1 MVLRARAHH
10 QRTTLRSNMN
20 LVKFRVTDFRSV
32 RDSGWIELDDVTA
45 LIGVNESG
53 KSNLLLP
60 LWKLNPAREGE
71 LHPTSDYPKSL
82 FTAIREAPAD
92 FAFVTAL
99 FESAEHA
106 DVVAAKAGISS
117 EEASCVEVTRYYDKR
132 YTIAFPKY
140 AHVSDIGTS
149 DIHAQLETLLADIRN
164 AKALKSEAGFVDGLK
179 AGVSAAI
186 TRLPASQTM
195 TAGEVR
201 SVLEAVSA
209 LLPTEP
215 AKTSAI
221 APLLHQMIEH
231 LTGIVASVSRPDPA
245 ASAEVI
251 KLVVELIPKFV
262 YYANYGNLDS
272 EIYLPHV
279 VQNLK
284 RTDLGAKE
292 EAKARTLRVLFSFVR
307 LKPEEI
313 LELGRDFK
321 DPQNQNRQPTP
332 DEIAKVTEA
341 KRTRAILLQSAST
354 SLTKEFKAWWKQGDY
369 RFRFDADGDHFRIW
383 VSDDRRPEEIELESR
398 STGLQWFLSF
408 YLVFLV
414 ESEGQHKNAVLLLD
428 EPGMSLHPL
437 AQRDLSAFFES
448 LSAQSNQIV
457 YTSHSPFLVQPDR
470 LDRARKVFV
479 APDGTTKAT
488 PDLRGGPGDP
498 QPGAAYAVYS
508 ALNLNIA
515 ESLLIGCK
523 PIIVEGPSDQHYLT
537 TIKTLLTAAAAIKPT
552 SELVFPPAGGAKSA
566 RITAAILTGRD
577 EQLPAI
583 LFDDDVVARSAM
595 KDLRSNLYAAG
606 PDRLLSLKEFVFDDA
621 EVEDLFPASF
631 LAEIMDRIERRPD
644 QQLADVIEPDTPFVP
659 QVEAWAKSNKIALE
673 KHWKIALS
681 LEAKRRALQRGID
694 AFDKQTLDRWVKLFD
709 AFIRLG
715 QA

>member
-1 MVLRARAHH
+1 MK
-10 QRTTLRSNMN
+10 

-32 RDSGWIELDDVTA
+32 KDSGWIELDDVTA

-82 FTAIREAPAD
+82 FTAIRETPGE
-92 FAFVTAL
+92 FAFITAL
-99 FESAEHA
+99 FDTAEHA
-106 DVVAAKAGISS
+106 TKVAEKAGITS
-117 EEASCVEVTRYYDKR
+117 EEAAFVAVTRYYDKR
-132 YTIAFPKY
+132 YEIAFPNY
-140 AHVSDIGTS
+140 AHSRDVETSNVRTQLNTLLTDIGS
-149 DIHAQLETLLADIRN
+149 
-164 AKALKSEAGFVDGLK
+164 AKPLKSESAFVDGLK
-179 AGVSAAI
+179 DGISMAI
-186 TRLPASQTM
+186 ARLPASERM
-195 TAGEVR
+195 GAAEVSSVGEA
-201 SVLEAVSA
+201 LAA
-209 LLPTEP
+209 LLPAEP

-221 APLLHQMIEH
+221 APLLHQAIET
-231 LTGIVASVSRPDPA
+231 LAEVIASASRQDPA
-245 ASAEVI
+245 ESADVI
-251 KLVVELIPKFV
+251 KLVIEAIPKFV

-321 DPQNQNRQPTP
+321 DPQDQNRQPSP
-332 DEIAKVTEA
+332 DEIAKVAEA

-354 SLTKEFKAWWKQGDY
+354 SLTKEFKEWWKQGDY

-479 APDGTTKAT
+479 ATDGTTKAT

-523 PIIVEGPSDQHYLT
+523 PIVVEGPSDQHYLT
-537 TIKTLLTAAAAIKPT
+537 TIKTLLTAAGAIKPT

-583 LFDDDVVARSAM
+583 LFDDDVIARSAI
-595 KDLRSNLYAAG
+595 KDLRANLYADA
-606 PDRLLSLKEFVFDDA
+606 PDRLLSLKNFLFDDA
-621 EVEDLFPASF
+621 EVEDLFPTPF
-631 LAEIMDRIERRPD
+631 LAEIMDRIERRPN
-644 QQLADVIEPDTPFVP
+644 QQLADIIKSDSPFVP
-659 QVEAWAKSNKIALE
+659 QVEAWAKSNTIELE
-673 KHWKIALS
+673 KHWKILLS
-681 LEAKRRALQRGID
+681 LEAKKRALQRGIG
-694 AFDKQTLDRWVKLFD
+694 AFDTQTTDRWKKLFD
-709 AFIRLG
+709 AFVKLG
-715 QA
+715 QE